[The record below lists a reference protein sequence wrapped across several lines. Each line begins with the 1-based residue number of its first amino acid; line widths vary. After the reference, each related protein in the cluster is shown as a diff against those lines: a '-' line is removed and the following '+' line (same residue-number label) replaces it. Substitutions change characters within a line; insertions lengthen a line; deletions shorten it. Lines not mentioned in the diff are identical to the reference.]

1 MKNLV
6 LLSLVLLCSCRCT
19 QPSQTEVTLQNK
31 YDSLSKVLKEERY
44 FIAEQEVQ
52 IQILKDEIQF
62 RESEVSYWGHKYD
75 SCSNYSS
82 YKK

>member
-19 QPSQTEVTLQNK
+19 QPSQTEVILQNK